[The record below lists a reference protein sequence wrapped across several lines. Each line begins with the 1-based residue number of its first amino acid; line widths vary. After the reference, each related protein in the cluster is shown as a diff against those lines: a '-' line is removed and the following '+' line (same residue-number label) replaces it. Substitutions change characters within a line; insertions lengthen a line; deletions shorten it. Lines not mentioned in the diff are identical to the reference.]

1 MRPDEIEKIKTE
13 IREIR
18 SFGLSYKKRY
28 GPKNAVYKT
37 CHKAAKRID
46 SLLKELMARMR
57 DKNDAACDMY
67 AIGELAVEKLMEQS
81 MASGGRLIIKEG
93 N

>member
-13 IREIR
+13 ICEIR

-46 SLLKELMARMR
+46 SLLKELMAKEEDRV
-57 DKNDAACDMY
+57 KQGA
-67 AIGELAVEKLMEQS
+67 GPVEDHLPL
-81 MASGGRLIIKEG
+81 RLY
-93 N
+93 